1 MNNHLT
7 SIFSRA
13 FVAAYVIG
21 GYIRYYSGRISART
35 AIGAL
40 LVLTMIVGL
49 SLNFYMKPEIN
60 GNDALNRGYDL
71 ANSGQLNA
79 AHKSFEEAYQVFRD
93 QNYGR
98 GMFVALGKLG
108 EIDERLS
115 NPHEA
120 LFHYDAALRLAKQYD
135 DTGAQ
140 ISLFKK
146 HADIKLRLNRFDAA
160 RAHLYDA
167 LKIAQDTGNHEQ
179 VGLLFTRVGNLERN
193 IGNDRRARFLYRQA
207 SDTYQNQPSIAG
219 QANLNWNL
227 GILEAGL
234 ENYDTALREY
244 ITAREL
250 YKTINDTYREAIVV
264 HHMAR
269 LEKKLGTERNAGAL
283 YNEAATLYASIG
295 KNEEVKSLKVEAGG
309 LIL

>member
-7 SIFSRA
+7 NIFSRV
-13 FVAAYVIG
+13 FVAAYIVG
-21 GYIRYYSGRISART
+21 GYIRYYSGRITARVAVT
-35 AIGAL
+35 II
-40 LVLTMIVGL
+40 LVLTMIAGL
-49 SLNFYMKPEIN
+49 TMNFYMKPQIN
-60 GNDALNRGYDL
+60 GNDALNKGYDL

-79 AHKSFEEAYQVFRD
+79 AHKSFEEAYQVFRNE
-93 QNYGR
+93 NYGR

-120 LFHYDAALRLAKQYD
+120 LFHYDAALRLAQQYD
-135 DTGAQ
+135 DTDAQ

-167 LKIAQDTGNHEQ
+167 IKIAQDTENHEQ
-179 VGLLFTRVGNLERN
+179 VAFLFTRVGNLERN
-193 IGNDRRARFLYRQA
+193 IGNDRQARFLYRQA
-207 SDTYQNQPSIAG
+207 SDTYENKPNLAG

-234 ENYDTALREY
+234 ENYDAALHEY

-250 YKTINDTYREAIVV
+250 FKTINDTYREAIVV

-269 LEKKLGTERNAGAL
+269 LEKKLGTERNAATL

-295 KNEEVKSLKVEAGG
+295 RSEEVKSLKNEAGG